1 MNDFETPTEIP
12 AEVPAEAPQ
21 EIVLS
26 REQML
31 TELLDWG
38 SKFIDASA
46 AWRKSSYEDNWVRW
60 QRDADAIYPP
70 EVAARKAA
78 HQSKAVWPLTAA
90 HRENAQAKR
99 FQTEFSAKPA
109 LEYKARPG
117 SPFVAQQAMPG
128 MPPPPDQGQMIRD
141 LVIGEREKA
150 NYEIERN
157 AQNEDATTYGS
168 GFMRARFETDYQER
182 MVKVPEYEGKLD
194 TPMSPIRHLMGQPQI
209 IGYRD
214 ELKEVV
220 VYRGV
225 RLEAIS
231 IWDVFPDPRALQIKG
246 HPIGL
251 RYNTTYGE
259 IIAGVEAGYNLP
271 ECAERLKATSDETTP
286 EDKKRVESER
296 GIADAKVQR
305 TDYAKN
311 LECYEIQARLPK
323 KWVLI
328 DGQPIDNPDKL
339 IPARL
344 RIKKGVAVISISV
357 NDTHDGEPDIEK
369 DDYFP
374 VAGRFYGRGIPEMGK
389 DCQMVASETVNQR
402 LDAGSKSLT
411 DRFGVI
417 EKAVFDVK
425 DFEEN
430 RNVIRLKAPMG
441 MALTDVKQ
449 VLGLLDKPTVDR
461 AAFIEPA
468 EWERIMGERTSIT
481 RATLSGA
488 NAQTDGNKTL
498 GGLEM
503 QQGVT
508 GDKMSFLGQLS
519 EFGFQ
524 KRMSHRIWSLIY
536 QNYNDEDYAMALGIE
551 KAQQLIRLTPE
562 QVAQNFSLIPKG
574 VFESESKPRRQA
586 MVSNLQAQYGQF
598 PWFNTLGAAKSQ
610 IAGLGEDEAT
620 FILPEAEAIQIS
632 FKAEEM
638 AGQMAEQVIAQ
649 RDAEGQDKP
658 RGPQ

>member
-1 MNDFETPTEIP
+1 VNGEEVTDTPAETPDQ
-12 AEVPAEAPQ
+12 APQ

-26 REQML
+26 REAML

-38 SKFIDASA
+38 SKFIDASS
-46 AWRKSSYEDNWVRW
+46 AWRKASYEDDWVKW
-60 QRDADAIYPP
+60 QRDADAIYPQ
-70 EVAARKAA
+70 ELKARKKGW
-78 HQSKAVWPLTAA
+78 QSKVVWPLTAA

-117 SPFVAQQAMPG
+117 SAFVPQQVMPG
-128 MPPPPDQGQMIRD
+128 MPPPADQGQMIRD
-141 LVIGEREKA
+141 LVLGEREKA
-150 NYEIERN
+150 SYEIARN
-157 AQNEDATTYGS
+157 AQNEEATTYGS
-168 GFMRARFETDYQER
+168 GFMRARFETEYQER
-182 MVKVPEYEGKLD
+182 MVKVPKYEGKFD
-194 TPMSPIRHLMGQPQI
+194 TPMSPIRHLMGQPEV
-209 IGYRD
+209 IGYAD
-214 ELKEVV
+214 ELQEVV
-220 VYRGV
+220 TYRGV
-225 RLEAIS
+225 RLEELS
-231 IWDVFPDPRALQIKG
+231 IWDVFPDPRALKVKG

-251 RYNTTYGE
+251 RYRTTYGE
-259 IIAGVEAGYNLP
+259 IVAGVDDGYNLP
-271 ECAERLKATSDETTP
+271 EAKEKLKNTSDEQTP
-286 EDKKRVESER
+286 EDKKRVETER
-296 GIADAKVQR
+296 GIADSRVER
-305 TDYAKN
+305 PDYARN

-344 RIKKGVAVISISV
+344 RIKKGVAVIAISV
-357 NDTHDGEPDIEK
+357 NDTYDGEPDIEK

-402 LDAGSKSLT
+402 LDAGSKALT

-417 EKAVFDVK
+417 EKAVFDPK

-430 RNVIRLKAPMG
+430 RNVIRLKAPLG
-441 MALTDVKQ
+441 IALTDVKQ
-449 VLGLLDKPTVDR
+449 VIGLLDSQTVDR

-481 RATLSGA
+481 RATLSGS
-488 NAQTDGNKTL
+488 NNQNDGNKTL

-503 QQGVT
+503 QQSVT

-536 QNYNDEDYAMALGIE
+536 QNYGPEDYAMALGPE
-551 KAQQLIRLTPE
+551 KASQLVLLTPE

-574 VFESESKPRRQA
+574 VFETENKPRRQA
-586 MVSNLQAQYGQF
+586 MVSALQQQYGMF

-620 FILPEAEAIQIS
+620 FILPEADAIQITT
-632 FKAEEM
+632 KAGEM
-638 AGQMAEQVIAQ
+638 AQGMAEDVIAQ
-649 RDAEGQDKP
+649 EQAQPAKG
-658 RGPQ
+658 GPPK